1 MFFSYL
7 VVDYYFIDKTMYIKN
22 IILILKNSISVKE
35 KIERLLKDEAI
46 KVSVDQETVN
56 ERD

>member
-1 MFFSYL
+1 
-7 VVDYYFIDKTMYIKN
+7 MYIKN